1 MALST
6 QVQAACL
13 LLLLLASLAG
23 GSALRRETGQLTDL
37 QPQDTVGAEAGL
49 TPMLQRL
56 RKRDTHFPICMFCC
70 NCCKNQRC
78 GMCCKT

>member
-1 MALST
+1 LS
-6 QVQAACL
+6 L
-13 LLLLLASLAG
+13 GASLRAPCPLP
-23 GSALRRETGQLTDL
+23 SSPLVLLSQTGQLTDL